1 MFMYCTHHSGPW
13 SHKMGEYLSLTFRE
27 AVEKD
32 LPFMVEMLADDELG
46 SQREDTS
53 NPLNPSYLSAF
64 KNIVAD
70 PNNELIVVE
79 KEGNIIGMLQLTFIP
94 YLTHKGSWRCLVEGV
109 RIHKNF
115 RGDGIGTRVFEW
127 VIQYARGK
135 GVSILQLTSDKQRPD
150 SIRFYEDLGFKSTHE
165 GLKLKL
171 N

>member
-1 MFMYCTHHSGPW
+1 M
-13 SHKMGEYLSLTFRE
+13 SLTFRE

-64 KNIVAD
+64 KSIVAD

-79 KEGNIIGMLQLTFIP
+79 KDGNLIGMLQLTFIP

-115 RGDGIGTRVFEW
+115 RGEGIGTRVFEW

>member
-1 MFMYCTHHSGPW
+1 M
-13 SHKMGEYLSLTFRE
+13 SLTFRE

-64 KNIVAD
+64 KSIVAD

-115 RGDGIGTRVFEW
+115 RGDGIGTRAFEW

>member
-79 KEGNIIGMLQLTFIP
+79 KDGNLIGMLQLTFIP

-127 VIQYARGK
+127 VIQYASKK
-135 GVSILQLTSDKQRPD
+135 GVKILQLTSDKQRPD

>member
-64 KNIVAD
+64 KSIVAD

-115 RGDGIGTRVFEW
+115 RGDGIGTRAFEW

>member
-1 MFMYCTHHSGPW
+1 
-13 SHKMGEYLSLTFRE
+13 MGEYLSLTFRE

-109 RIHKNF
+109 RIHKSF

>member
-79 KEGNIIGMLQLTFIP
+79 KDGNLIGMLQLTFIP

-115 RGDGIGTRVFEW
+115 RGEGIGTRVFEW

>member
-1 MFMYCTHHSGPW
+1 
-13 SHKMGEYLSLTFRE
+13 MGEYLSLTFRE

-53 NPLNPSYLSAF
+53 NPLNSAYFSAF

-79 KEGNIIGMLQLTFIP
+79 KVGNIIGMLQLTFIP

-109 RIHKNF
+109 RIHKKF
-115 RGDGIGTRVFEW
+115 PW
-127 VIQYARGK
+127 
-135 GVSILQLTSDKQRPD
+135 
-150 SIRFYEDLGFKSTHE
+150 
-165 GLKLKL
+165 
-171 N
+171 

>member
-1 MFMYCTHHSGPW
+1 M
-13 SHKMGEYLSLTFRE
+13 SLTFRE

-79 KEGNIIGMLQLTFIP
+79 KDGNLIGMLQLTFIP

-127 VIQYARGK
+127 VIQYASKK
-135 GVSILQLTSDKQRPD
+135 GVKILQLTSDKQRPD

>member
-1 MFMYCTHHSGPW
+1 M
-13 SHKMGEYLSLTFRE
+13 SLTFRE

-32 LPFMVEMLADDELG
+32 LPLLVEMLADDELG

-64 KNIVAD
+64 KSIVAD

-79 KEGNIIGMLQLTFIP
+79 KDGNLIGMLQLTFIP

-109 RIHKNF
+109 RIQKNF
-115 RGDGIGTRVFEW
+115 RGEGIGTRVFEW

>member
-1 MFMYCTHHSGPW
+1 MN
-13 SHKMGEYLSLTFRE
+13 LTFRE

-32 LPFMVEMLADDELG
+32 LPLMVEMLADDELG

-53 NPLNPSYLSAF
+53 KPLNPAYLSAF
-64 KNIVAD
+64 KSIVVD

-79 KEGNIIGMLQLTFIP
+79 KEGNLIGMLQLTFIP

-109 RIHKNF
+109 RIQHNF

-135 GVSILQLTSDKQRPD
+135 GVNILQLTSDKQRPD
-150 SIRFYEDLGFKSTHE
+150 AIRFYEGLGFKSTHE
-165 GLKLKL
+165 GFKLKL

>member
-1 MFMYCTHHSGPW
+1 M
-13 SHKMGEYLSLTFRE
+13 SLTFRD
-27 AVEKD
+27 ALEKD
-32 LPFMVEMLADDELG
+32 LPLMVEMLADDELG

-64 KNIVAD
+64 KSIVVD

-79 KEGNIIGMLQLTFIP
+79 EEGNIIGMLQLTFIP
-94 YLTHKGSWRCLVEGV
+94 YLSHRGSWRCLVEGV

-127 VIQYARGK
+127 VIQYAREK
-135 GVSILQLTSDKQRPD
+135 EVKILQLTSDKQRQD
-150 SIRFYEDLGFKSTHE
+150 AIRFYEGFGFKSTHE
-165 GLKLKL
+165 GFKLKF

>member
-1 MFMYCTHHSGPW
+1 
-13 SHKMGEYLSLTFRE
+13 MGEYLSLTFRE

-79 KEGNIIGMLQLTFIP
+79 KDGNLIGMLQLTFIP

-115 RGDGIGTRVFEW
+115 RGEGIGTRVFEW

>member
-1 MFMYCTHHSGPW
+1 
-13 SHKMGEYLSLTFRE
+13 MGEYLSLTFRE

-79 KEGNIIGMLQLTFIP
+79 KDGNLIGMLQLTFIP

-127 VIQYARGK
+127 VIQYASKK
-135 GVSILQLTSDKQRPD
+135 GVKILQLTSDKQRPD

>member
-1 MFMYCTHHSGPW
+1 
-13 SHKMGEYLSLTFRE
+13 MGEYLSLTFRE
-27 AVEKD
+27 AVKKD
-32 LPFMVEMLADDELG
+32 LPFMVEMLANDELG

-64 KNIVAD
+64 KSIVAD

-79 KEGNIIGMLQLTFIP
+79 KEGNLIGMLQLTFIP

-109 RIHKNF
+109 RIHKSF

>member
-1 MFMYCTHHSGPW
+1 
-13 SHKMGEYLSLTFRE
+13 MGEYLSLTFRE

-79 KEGNIIGMLQLTFIP
+79 KDGNLIGMLQLTFIP

-115 RGDGIGTRVFEW
+115 RGEGIGTRVFEW
-127 VIQYARGK
+127 VIQYASKK
-135 GVSILQLTSDKQRPD
+135 GVKILQLTSDKQRPA

>member
-1 MFMYCTHHSGPW
+1 M
-13 SHKMGEYLSLTFRE
+13 SLTFRE
-27 AVEKD
+27 ALEKD
-32 LPFMVEMLADDELG
+32 LPLMIGMLADDELG
-46 SQREDTS
+46 LQREDTAKL
-53 NPLNPSYLSAF
+53 LNPAYLSAF
-64 KNIVAD
+64 KSIVAD

-94 YLTHKGSWRCLVEGV
+94 YLTHRGSWRCLVEGV
-109 RIHKNF
+109 RIQNNF

-127 VIQYARGK
+127 VTQYARDK

-150 SIRFYEDLGFKSTHE
+150 AIRFYEGLGFKRTHE

>member
-1 MFMYCTHHSGPW
+1 M
-13 SHKMGEYLSLTFRE
+13 SHKKGEHLSLTFRE

-32 LPFMVEMLADDELG
+32 LPLLVEMLADDELG

-53 NPLNPSYLSAF
+53 NPLNSAYFSAF

-79 KEGNIIGMLQLTFIP
+79 KDGNLIGMLQLTFIP

-115 RGDGIGTRVFEW
+115 RGEGIGTRVFEW

-150 SIRFYEDLGFKSTHE
+150 SIRFYEGLGFKSTHE

>member
-109 RIHKNF
+109 RIHKSF

>member
-1 MFMYCTHHSGPW
+1 
-13 SHKMGEYLSLTFRE
+13 MGEYLSLTFRE

-64 KNIVAD
+64 KSIVAD

-109 RIHKNF
+109 RIQKNF
-115 RGDGIGTRVFEW
+115 RGEGIGTRVFEW